1 MKLKKI
7 NIRNSFLKRKADREA
22 AVKWLV
28 NKDFEFINES
38 DGAGLEMLDSILEN
52 GFKGYGNYTDEEL
65 NEIIAER
72 KELERMWGEQC

>member
-7 NIRNSFLKRKADREA
+7 NIRNSFLKRKSDREA

-28 NKDFEFINES
+28 NKDFEFINEG
-38 DGAGLEMLDSILEN
+38 DGAGLELLDSILEN

-72 KELERMWGEQC
+72 KEMERMWGE

>member
-72 KELERMWGEQC
+72 KEMERMWGE